1 MSSSS
6 LQVILTDTNS
16 VQFCINRNVTFV
28 CTVQASTFLWTV
40 GSLLTGTDLSP
51 GTNGALNTETRGM
64 FTLTAEGASAPNFRS
79 TLQVI
84 VSPEF
89 NGSLVRCANNIDTN
103 INEEVTL
110 ITHGKFLY
118 SYLLFFFTK
127 S

>member
-1 MSSSS
+1 MS
-6 LQVILTDTNS
+6 
-16 VQFCINRNVTFV
+16 
-28 CTVQASTFLWTV
+28 V
-40 GSLLTGTDLSP
+40 GV
-51 GTNGALNTETRGM
+51 NGALNTIATGM

-118 SYLLFFFTK
+118 SYLLFFLQKVKVNAYICF
-127 S
+127 SVCWRCVY